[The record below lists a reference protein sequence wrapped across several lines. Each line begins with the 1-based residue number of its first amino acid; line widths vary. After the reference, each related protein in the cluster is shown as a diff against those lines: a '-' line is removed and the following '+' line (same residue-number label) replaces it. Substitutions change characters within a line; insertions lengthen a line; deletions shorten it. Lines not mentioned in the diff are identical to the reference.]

1 MSFLAP
7 RGVFCY
13 IPRIEFTPGK
23 EGDLARVAVVM
34 GSASDLAAMSEAL
47 GILEEF
53 AIPHEVRVLSAHRS
67 PDAVAT
73 FAEKAEGEGFAVI
86 IAGAGK
92 AAHLPGVIAAKTTL
106 PVIGVPME
114 TRLAGGLDSLLS
126 IAQMPRGVPVAT
138 MGTGRSGAANA
149 AILAVEILAL
159 GDEALRERLVAYKKK
174 LADDVAASDRQV
186 REELG
191 PK

>member
-1 MSFLAP
+1 
-7 RGVFCY
+7 V
-13 IPRIEFTPGK
+13 
-23 EGDLARVAVVM
+23 ARVAVVM
-34 GSASDLAAMSEAL
+34 GSASDLEAMSEAI

-53 AIPHEVRVLSAHRS
+53 AIPHEVRVLSAHRC
-67 PDAVAT
+67 PDGVAS
-73 FAEKAEGEGFAVI
+73 FAENAQAEGFAVI

-114 TRLAGGLDSLLS
+114 TKLAGGLDSLLS

-159 GDEALRERLVAYKKK
+159 RDEALRERLVAYKKK
-174 LADDVAASDRQV
+174 LADDVAASERQV
-186 REELG
+186 RETLG
-191 PK
+191 LR